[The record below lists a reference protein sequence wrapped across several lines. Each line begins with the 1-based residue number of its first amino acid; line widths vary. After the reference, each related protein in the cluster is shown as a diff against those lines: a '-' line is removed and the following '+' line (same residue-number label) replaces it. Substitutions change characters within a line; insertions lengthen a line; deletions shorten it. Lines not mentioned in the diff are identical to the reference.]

1 MMFSKLIAYTLLTV
15 AYVKAQTL
23 YLAGD
28 STMAADDGTDTPT
41 IKTKRT
47 RKRFSPEQLIILET
61 AYRVT
66 SHPSRDE
73 REVIAKKTEL

>member
-1 MMFSKLIAYTLLTV
+1 MPLSRSSSLSSIA
-15 AYVKAQTL
+15 
-23 YLAGD
+23 
-28 STMAADDGTDTPT
+28 STPMAADDGTDTPT